1 MNSKR
6 RVEMEMLKTT
16 DKGKQEQMT
25 INIKEVRYKE
35 KAIIKLKKS
44 V

>member
-1 MNSKR
+1 
-6 RVEMEMLKTT
+6 MEMLKTT

>member
-1 MNSKR
+1 
-6 RVEMEMLKTT
+6 MEMLKTT

-35 KAIIKLKKS
+35 KAITKLKKS